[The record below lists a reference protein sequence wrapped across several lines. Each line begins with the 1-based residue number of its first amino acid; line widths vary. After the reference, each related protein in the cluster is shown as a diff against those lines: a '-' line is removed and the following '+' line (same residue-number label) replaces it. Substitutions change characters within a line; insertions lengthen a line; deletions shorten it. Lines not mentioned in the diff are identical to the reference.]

1 MYGRIDITLAQPL
14 ITTLDLASLSRVRV
28 RVAWDDGHK
37 MAQPLV
43 STAELTS
50 LSRVRVVWDD
60 GHQRAQ
66 LLVTTTDLASLFRVR
81 VGVARDN
88 KHHMGSF
95 IHLSKIRFV
104 SLGLGLD
111 ETTF

>member
-1 MYGRIDITLAQPL
+1 
-14 ITTLDLASLSRVRV
+14 
-28 RVAWDDGHK
+28 
-37 MAQPLV
+37 MAQPLA

-50 LSRVRVVWDD
+50 LSRVRVRVVRDD
-60 GHQRAQ
+60 RHQRDQ

-95 IHLSKIRFV
+95 MHLSSIWFV
-104 SLGLGLD
+104 SLELGLD
-111 ETTF
+111 ESAF

>member
-1 MYGRIDITLAQPL
+1 MYETIDITLAQPL
-14 ITTLDLASLSRVRV
+14 VTTTYLASLSRVRV
-28 RVAWDDGHK
+28 
-37 MAQPLV
+37 
-43 STAELTS
+43 
-50 LSRVRVVWDD
+50 VWED

-95 IHLSKIRFV
+95 MHLSSIWFV
-104 SLGLGLD
+104 SLELGLD
-111 ETTF
+111 ESAF